1 MCSIED
7 VAAPPA
13 TVAALARLVER
24 VQAAARAVSAAVAA
38 DPSVLAE
45 VPDELLES
53 FTLRMLDARDATESV
68 ATVLTGRVERRI
80 GGVQGKL
87 IAERYPSTARFQER
101 EAGLSPAGARVLVV
115 RGKDLDSHSTV
126 VADAWL
132 AGEIPGGA
140 VADLTRGVSEWLRR
154 SSRTDTR
161 AARAEALDHLMPV
174 ARTGRVDRVRREVA
188 QMRVTVDPDGA
199 DEKALAAYEHQSLWI
214 VEAGGMMHVTG
225 WLTHEAGA
233 ATKTVLEHAVAQI
246 TVEQLGEI
254 THDPDCERVLLS
266 EVGCSCGELDRA
278 RRAAGLRYDQLM
290 ARALGEVMTDRLS
303 DGELG
308 SHHRVAPHVTVVS
321 EVTDAAAPLVG
332 RLAVPGSDD
341 GVVLPLDTMSRLL
354 CDADVTRVLTTPPP
368 SRSTPTT
375 PQPRHASRAT
385 WPRSSGH

>member
-199 DEKALAAYEHQSLWI
+199 DEKALAAYEHQSLSI

-246 TVEQLGEI
+246 AVEELGEI

-266 EVGCSCGELDRA
+266 EACGELDRS

-321 EVTDAAAPLVG
+321 EVTDAAAPLIG